1 MPGRVSTDG
10 NDFHRGTIMKTAL
23 LGIVAIAF
31 VLPGVG
37 SAAPSKKWY
46 WSETQAEA
54 LVVKKVRVPYCR
66 VFPDSPTCPGDRV
79 LMYLE
84 SADCVGADE
93 LGSSFKFN
101 RFRCQVVINYGYA
114 KGRIAVYVTG
124 PTTLRWKII

>member
-1 MPGRVSTDG
+1 MMLRLA
-10 NDFHRGTIMKTAL
+10 MLAATAL
-23 LGIVAIAF
+23 ALAGTA
-31 VLPGVG
+31 
-37 SAAPSKKWY
+37 SAATPKKWY